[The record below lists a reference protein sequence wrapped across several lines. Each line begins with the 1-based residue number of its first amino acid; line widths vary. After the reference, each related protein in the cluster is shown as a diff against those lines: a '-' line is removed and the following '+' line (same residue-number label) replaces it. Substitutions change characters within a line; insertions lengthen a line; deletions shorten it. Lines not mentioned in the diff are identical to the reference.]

1 MISDT
6 GEGQF
11 AGVYDI
17 AFNPVLRRVHNSIC
31 LLAQKYN
38 CHSVIDLGSGTGAQ
52 ARVLANHGF
61 SVTGVDSSYQMI
73 KVAQRKSQS
82 SIRFIQSDITSF
94 TCNDSRFDAVNIC
107 LVLHPNPIETILN
120 ILDKSKNLL
129 APEGV
134 LFITDYGIGEGIFG
148 KMANGIIKVIE
159 SLAKENHS
167 NNYFSFMKRNGI
179 EILSNLP
186 SITIIEKR
194 KYYHG
199 ALQTYVL
206 SFSP

>member
-1 MISDT
+1 MSSDT
-6 GEGQF
+6 GEGRF
-11 AGVYDI
+11 AGLYDF
-17 AFNPVLRRVHNSIC
+17 AFNPVLRRVHNSI
-31 LLAQKYN
+31 LSLVRKYN
-38 CHSVIDLGSGTGAQ
+38 CHSVIDLGSGTGSQ
-52 ARVLANHGF
+52 ARVLANNGF

-73 KVAQRKSQS
+73 KVAQRKSLS
-82 SIRFIQSDITSF
+82 TIRFIQSDITSF
-94 TCNDSRFDAVNIC
+94 TCYDSRFDAVNIC
-107 LVLHPNPIETILN
+107 LVLHPNPVETILN
-120 ILDKSKNLL
+120 ILDKSKNLV
-129 APEGV
+129 APDGV
-134 LFITDYGIGEGIFG
+134 VFVTDYGIGEGIFG
-148 KMANGIIKVIE
+148 KMANGIVKVIE

-179 EILSNLP
+179 DMLSNLP